1 MNRLLLLMPIFLL
14 PALLHAG
21 EVPVM
26 RLERLPAD
34 AAVHTWGDSAHVALH
49 RAAQPR
55 LPTAPSFLDYPGK
68 RDVYTT
74 ISEGAYDVTRVDTDV
89 YIDID
94 NDGVLAVESRVVLVA
109 LQDSVQQ
116 IEFYLEFPE
125 VLEVS
130 EASGLALEYDKI
142 GDILAVTFADP
153 LPVEEEVEL
162 FFSYQGEM
170 NCEVQFMLPTC
181 KVVGPWKYVTHSQFL
196 PYLGTNEVFVGDMT
210 LWISGNDYLE
220 WHGGGTGTF
229 AGSTVDLQAG
239 VKTLRFQHIYP
250 TGLYAW
256 SATKMNTVHSTADEI
271 PISATVQISQIA
283 NMGNI
288 LSVTQ
293 DVLAYYS
300 SIYTYYPWNNLDVI
314 AMPKSFSGGFGPL
327 SSIFVTKGVLDATP
341 DNNSIYGAMSLL
353 SHEIGHEWWGNLVEM
368 ADSTAVVL
376 SEGLAEFSSNL
387 FMEQAL
393 GDNRYFFVENSMTY
407 TYTVPHDE
415 EPIMI
420 SPFVYSSPYY
430 YQVAYQK
437 GATVIDMLRLEIGT
451 QAVLDGLKLMTETY
465 FMEYALPEDLF
476 AVFEEV
482 SGQDLDY
489 FYDQWLAGRG
499 VIRATVGASC
509 SAGTEVC
516 TIYVKQ
522 DPAGEHG
529 LFKFNLPVRV
539 YLRDGSTVN
548 HVLRVDDWQISG
560 PLPVQAD
567 AVQRI
572 VVDPRRQ
579 LARVLRPALAGDI
592 DMNGVVDGAD
602 LVHLSFAY
610 QINLVV
616 ASDWGEYFYANGR
629 YHDLAD
635 IATGEETGPYDGR
648 VNQHDLDYFVEQF
661 GGGIETA
668 R

>member
-1 MNRLLLLMPIFLL
+1 M
-14 PALLHAG
+14 
-21 EVPVM
+21 
-26 RLERLPAD
+26 
-34 AAVHTWGDSAHVALH
+34 
-49 RAAQPR
+49 
-55 LPTAPSFLDYPGK
+55 
-68 RDVYTT
+68 
-74 ISEGAYDVTRVDTDV
+74 
-89 YIDID
+89 
-94 NDGVLAVESRVVLVA
+94 
-109 LQDSVQQ
+109 
-116 IEFYLEFPE
+116 
-125 VLEVS
+125 
-130 EASGLALEYDKI
+130 
-142 GDILAVTFADP
+142 
-153 LPVEEEVEL
+153 EL
-162 FFSYQGEM
+162 FFRYQGEM

-181 KVVGPWKYVTHSQFL
+181 KIVGPWKYVTHSQFL
-196 PYLGTNEVFVGDMT
+196 PYLGGSGEIFVGDMNI
-210 LWISGNDYLE
+210 WISGKGYLD
-220 WHGGGTGTF
+220 WHAGGTGTF
-229 AGSTVDLQAG
+229 VGSTVDLDAG
-239 VKTLRFQHIYP
+239 IKAVRFQHLYP

-256 SATKMNTVHSTADEI
+256 SATKMNTIHSAAGET
-271 PISATVQISQIA
+271 PISATVQGSQIA
-283 NMGNI
+283 NMPNI
-288 LSVTQ
+288 LAIVQ
-293 DVLAYYS
+293 DVLAYYGG
-300 SIYTYYPWNNLDVI
+300 IYTYYPWNNLDVV

-368 ADSTAVVL
+368 ADSTAVIL

-437 GATVIDMLRLEIGT
+437 GATVIDMLRLEIGDE
-451 QAVLDGLKLMTETY
+451 AVLDGLKLMSESY
-465 FMEYALPEDLF
+465 FMEYAYPEDLF
-476 AVFEEV
+476 AAFEEV
-482 SGQDLDY
+482 SGQDLAY

-509 SAGTEVC
+509 SPGTEVC
-516 TIYVKQ
+516 TVSVKQ
-522 DPAGEHG
+522 KPDSDQG
-529 LFKFNLPVRV
+529 LFKFNLPVRA

-548 HVLRVDDWQISG
+548 HVFRVDDWEVQAV
-560 PLPVQAD
+560 LPVKSHE
-567 AVQRI
+567 VQRL

-579 LARVLRPALAGDI
+579 LARILRPALHGDI

-616 ASDWGEYFYANGR
+616 ASDWGEYFYANSR

-635 IATGEETGPYDGR
+635 IATDEEPGSYDGR
-648 VNQHDLDYFVEQF
+648 VNQHDLDFFQEQF
-661 GGGIETA
+661 GSA
-668 R
+668 FVAPR